1 MQPMRLCLF
10 LGREFEGTFEN
21 AQWRKVKQ
29 MQPMWLY
36 LFSGTEFEG
45 SFENAQWRKVK
56 QMQRMRL
63 WILNKSKTNA
73 TNVTLPLLRQAIW
86 GHIWKRTVEKS
97 QINAANVTLPL
108 LWHVI
113 MRRHLKT
120 HWRKVKLK
128 WHIESVT
135 KQKLYILSL
144 WMRIFFCKWEWDT
157 KEIVLLFC
165 SFEML

>member
-45 SFENAQWRKVK
+45 SFENAQWRKIK

-73 TNVTLPLLRQAIW
+73 TNMHFSNEI
-86 GHIWKRTVEKS
+86 
-97 QINAANVTLPL
+97 QISTQMWLYLFSGPEFEGSFENAQ
-108 LWHVI
+108 
-113 MRRHLKT
+113 
-120 HWRKVKLK
+120 WRKVKQMQRMRL
-128 WHIESVT
+128 W
-135 KQKLYILSL
+135 ILL
-144 WMRIFFCKWEWDT
+144 
-157 KEIVLLFC
+157 
-165 SFEML
+165 

>member
-1 MQPMRLCLF
+1 MHLLKQAIWGLILKCTAEKSQTNAANMTMLL
-10 LGREFEGTFEN
+10 LGQAIWGGIWKRTVE
-21 AQWRKVKQ
+21 
-29 MQPMWLY
+29 
-36 LFSGTEFEG
+36 
-45 SFENAQWRKVK
+45 
-56 QMQRMRL
+56 
-63 WILNKSKTNA
+63 KSQTNA

-108 LWHVI
+108 LCHVI

-144 WMRIFFCKWEWDT
+144 WMRIFSANENGTRKKLCCCS
-157 KEIVLLFC
+157 VLLKCCNLYWFILP
-165 SFEML
+165 SGQVDW